1 MRTISIR
8 IEFDS
13 LVEDG
18 SYDAVETCRLTV
30 PDDVSEIEVA
40 EILKKAHEDK
50 DVYKDG
56 YCPYTL
62 LNYICEKQGWLFSEF
77 PFDVELDF
85 KQENKNFY
93 EKMEEILWQLQD
105 TNL

>member
-1 MRTISIR
+1 MRTISVR

-40 EILKKAHEDK
+40 EIFKKAHE
-50 DVYKDG
+50 
-56 YCPYTL
+56 
-62 LNYICEKQGWLFSEF
+62 EGWLFSEF

-85 KQENKNFY
+85 K
-93 EKMEEILWQLQD
+93 
-105 TNL
+105 

>member
-1 MRTISIR
+1 MRTISVR

-40 EILKKAHEDK
+40 EIFKKTHEDK
-50 DVYKDG
+50 DVYVKNKDG
-56 YCPYTL
+56 YFRNFRSMQNWISSKKTRIYTKKWRKYYG
-62 LNYICEKQGWLFSEF
+62 NYRIRTCKRKHF
-77 PFDVELDF
+77 
-85 KQENKNFY
+85 
-93 EKMEEILWQLQD
+93 
-105 TNL
+105 

>member
-56 YCPYTL
+56 IAHIHSSITSV
-62 LNYICEKQGWLFSEF
+62 K
-77 PFDVELDF
+77 
-85 KQENKNFY
+85 NKDGYFRNFRS
-93 EKMEEILWQLQD
+93 M
-105 TNL
+105 

>member
-1 MRTISIR
+1 MHFLKVTTP
-8 IEFDS
+8 

-85 KQENKNFY
+85 K
-93 EKMEEILWQLQD
+93 
-105 TNL
+105 

>member
-1 MRTISIR
+1 MLQIQIR
-8 IEFDS
+8 DN
-13 LVEDG
+13 
-18 SYDAVETCRLTV
+18 
-30 PDDVSEIEVA
+30 VSEIEVA
-40 EILKKAHEDK
+40 EIFKKTHEDK

-85 KQENKNFY
+85 K
-93 EKMEEILWQLQD
+93 
-105 TNL
+105 

>member
-40 EILKKAHEDK
+40 KIFKKAHEDK

-62 LNYICEKQGWLFSEF
+62 LNYICEKTRMVIFRISVRCRTGFQ
-77 PFDVELDF
+77 VR
-85 KQENKNFY
+85 KQEFRLKYNTQKR
-93 EKMEEILWQLQD
+93 
-105 TNL
+105 

>member
-1 MRTISIR
+1 M
-8 IEFDS
+8 EEYEKKNDH
-13 LVEDG
+13 
-18 SYDAVETCRLTV
+18 A
-30 PDDVSEIEVA
+30 VSEKETD
-40 EILKKAHEDK
+40 EDK

-85 KQENKNFY
+85 K
-93 EKMEEILWQLQD
+93 
-105 TNL
+105 

>member
-62 LNYICEKQGWLFSEF
+62 LNYICE
-77 PFDVELDF
+77 
-85 KQENKNFY
+85 NKDGYFRNFRS
-93 EKMEEILWQLQD
+93 M
-105 TNL
+105 

>member
-1 MRTISIR
+1 MRTISMR

-18 SYDAVETCRLTV
+18 SYDAVETCILTI

-40 EILKKAHEDK
+40 EIFKKAHEDRS
-50 DVYKDG
+50 VYKDG

-62 LNYICEKQGWLFSEF
+62 INYVCEKHEWKFSEF

-85 KQENKNFY
+85 K
-93 EKMEEILWQLQD
+93 
-105 TNL
+105 

>member
-30 PDDVSEIEVA
+30 
-40 EILKKAHEDK
+40 EDK

-85 KQENKNFY
+85 K
-93 EKMEEILWQLQD
+93 
-105 TNL
+105 

>member
-13 LVEDG
+13 LVEDD

-85 KQENKNFY
+85 K
-93 EKMEEILWQLQD
+93 
-105 TNL
+105 

>member
-1 MRTISIR
+1 MRTISVR
-8 IEFDS
+8 IEFES

-62 LNYICEKQGWLFSEF
+62 LSNINSYHRNGEIGHIGHSIFLMTQKEFS
-77 PFDVELDF
+77 DCIDELRDGDYVF
-85 KQENKNFY
+85 VIK
-93 EKMEEILWQLQD
+93 
-105 TNL
+105 